1 LRWNK
6 IRSRKDIA
14 MNRFLSGFFLILLT
28 AFFFS
33 SFGTEN
39 ARAQASFQ
47 PEYIVVT
54 GGPSLIEWE
63 KFKRIPHDHWWANFV
78 HASRIRLEELRNQN
92 GPNAL
97 ITWLVYKPSYVRRG
111 ERVEK
116 RDLIAEIQSVQ
127 QKFNLHLVF
136 FNSHDALINYLN
148 AGQPRETVKIA
159 NFEYFGH
166 SNRACFM
173 FDYSNQIDS
182 GSKAWLHEKEL
193 TQINRSD
200 FAPHAFIKSWGCH
213 TGESMSA
220 NWRRAIGQHMIGAIG
235 STDYSGSDAPG
246 WHPQLGSSK
255 GRWAN

>member
-1 LRWNK
+1 MLKLNALWPWSNVPSMKR
-6 IRSRKDIA
+6 A
-14 MNRFLSGFFLILLT
+14 LVFTLLIFCSVG
-28 AFFFS
+28 AS
-33 SFGTEN
+33 A
-39 ARAQASFQ
+39 ARAQQ
-47 PEYIVVT
+47 GYKPEYIVVT

-78 HASRIRLEELRNQN
+78 HASRIRLQELREQN
-92 GPNAL
+92 GPDAF
-97 ITWLVYKPSYVRRG
+97 ITWMVYKPSYVRRG

-116 RDLIAEIQSVQ
+116 KDLIAEIQSIQ
-127 QKFNLHLVF
+127 KKFNLHLVF
-136 FNSHDALINYLN
+136 FNTSQQFLDYLN
-148 AGQPRETVKIA
+148 AGQPRDGVKIA

-173 FDYSNQIDS
+173 FDYSNEIDS
-182 GSKAWLHEKEL
+182 GSKNWLHEKDL
-193 TQINRSD
+193 TLINRND

-246 WHPQLGSSK
+246 WHPKLGSVN

>member
-1 LRWNK
+1 MTHP
-6 IRSRKDIA
+6 IRSLRRLPYFLLIA
-14 MNRFLSGFFLILLT
+14 LCC
-28 AFFFS
+28 
-33 SFGTEN
+33 FGE
-39 ARAQASFQ
+39 ASALAQQAWK

-63 KFKRIPHDHWWANFV
+63 KFKRVPHDHWWANFV
-78 HASRIRLEELRNQN
+78 HASRIRLQELREQN
-92 GPNAL
+92 GRDAF
-97 ITWLVYKPSYVRRG
+97 ITWMVYKPAYVRRG

-136 FNSHDALINYLN
+136 FNTTQEFLNYLN
-148 AGQPRETVKIA
+148 QGQPRDRVKIA

-173 FDYSNQIDS
+173 FDYSNEIDS
-182 GSKAWLHEKEL
+182 ASKNCLHETQL
-193 TQINRSD
+193 TQINRTI

-220 NWRRAIGQHMIGAIG
+220 LWRKATGQHMIGAVG
-235 STDYSGSDAPG
+235 STDYSGSDQPG
-246 WHPQLGSSK
+246 WHPTLGSPH